1 MKTSLL
7 ARRRRWYHSAS
18 LYLWMARAGPPPD
31 PTFCFPF
38 PFPFSFFRIATST
51 LGAAHDY

>member
-1 MKTSLL
+1 MKTSPL

-18 LYLWMARAGPPPD
+18 FYLWMARAGPPPD
-31 PTFCFPF
+31 PAFCFPV
-38 PFPFSFFRIATST
+38 PFSFFRIATST

>member
-1 MKTSLL
+1 MKTSPL

-18 LYLWMARAGPPPD
+18 FYLWMARAGPPPD
-31 PTFCFPF
+31 PVFCFPV
-38 PFPFSFFRIATST
+38 PFSFFCITPST